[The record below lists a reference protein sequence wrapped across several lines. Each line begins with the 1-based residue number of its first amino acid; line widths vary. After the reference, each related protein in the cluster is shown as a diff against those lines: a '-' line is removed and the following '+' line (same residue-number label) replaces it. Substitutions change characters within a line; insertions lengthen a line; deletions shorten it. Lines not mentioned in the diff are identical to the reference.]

1 MLRPLFGC
9 CSQRCCILSRNRLS
23 SGFHSQ
29 DKPYTDPKTGITCY
43 GRGIV
48 TASLDE
54 TVVAPYAALC
64 HVRNTSL
71 SMDER
76 VAYLIN
82 EEGKDV
88 WVTGIVAGG
97 IDCDKVELNPQGIY
111 FDSYDTTIKVERP
124 YCSLVP
130 TVNFL
135 LWSSKRFLYF
145 GNPQGRMKAT
155 DVLWMERSVDM
166 LGVCAS
172 VQTLDLIGIG
182 GVFWMVL
189 GFYRSSSSE
198 IKIAFLKDPHNMD
211 TQEEFEH
218 LLRRVCATASAGIL
232 TRLERVPRTSTASLK
247 IFEECP
253 NGVKKIMRQIYDRIV
268 IDVHSLSTS
277 GRLQNYG
284 ELSKSKS
291 VAIHVANSVPLSAL
305 IRSEEE
311 SKKVSTATA
320 LDPVRPSTSSS
331 PKPSSSSTAK
341 SPYSSKKPS
350 STPTTT
356 QASSTN
362 MTMAS
367 PKTKRRIS
375 ITTKKRKAE
384 DRSYKAKSTPGKK
397 SKSVVA
403 VAEISSDDDDM
414 DVDTGNKSRA
424 PKHTR
429 DSTMGIDAHQLLL
442 SFAEREQSLMASSL
456 AESKQLV
463 NELRDRVDDLK
474 KEKSILLASVED
486 RERNIAELNREKGHL
501 EVTVAQKRSELSQS
515 QEDLKLMSAKWIESE
530 EKRKQVEQELEGT
543 QSLLGD
549 VRGQLQ
555 NVMDI
560 RFDKEKVQEAL
571 RCVFRDEMK
580 SFLHEMTT
588 LVTSQSHQA
597 PPLFNQVRPIVQS
610 K

>member
-1 MLRPLFGC
+1 
-9 CSQRCCILSRNRLS
+9 
-23 SGFHSQ
+23 
-29 DKPYTDPKTGITCY
+29 
-43 GRGIV
+43 
-48 TASLDE
+48 
-54 TVVAPYAALC
+54 VVAPYAALC
-64 HVRNTSL
+64 QVRNTSL
-71 SMDER
+71 PMDER

-82 EEGKDV
+82 EEGQDV

-97 IDCDKVELNPQGIY
+97 IDCDKVELNPQGVY

-124 YCSLVP
+124 CCSVVP

-135 LWSSKRFLYF
+135 VWSSKRFLYF
-145 GNPQGRMKAT
+145 GNPQGRMKAR
-155 DVLWMERSVDM
+155 DVLWMERSIDM
-166 LGVCAS
+166 LGICAS

-198 IKIAFLKDPHNMD
+198 IKIAFLKEPHNMD
-211 TQEEFEH
+211 TQEEFEP

-232 TRLERVPRTSTASLK
+232 TRLEKVPRTTTASLK

-253 NGVKKIMRQIYDRIV
+253 NEVKKIIRQIYDRIV

-284 ELSKSKS
+284 ELSKAKS
-291 VAIHVANSVPLSAL
+291 VAIHVANSVPLSTL
-305 IRSEEE
+305 IRFEEE
-311 SKKVSTATA
+311 SKKLSMETA
-320 LDPVRPSTSSS
+320 LDPVRPSTSPS

-341 SPYSSKKPS
+341 SQYSSKKPS

-356 QASSTN
+356 QSSSPHLT
-362 MTMAS
+362 MTP
-367 PKTKRRIS
+367 PKTKSRIL
-375 ITTKKRKAE
+375 ITTKKRKTE

-403 VAEISSDDDDM
+403 AAEISSDDDM

-474 KEKSILLASVED
+474 KEKSVLLASVED

-515 QEDLKLMSAKWIESE
+515 QEDLKVMTAKWIESE